1 MAFERLGIG
10 AVLTVDEKQYTA
22 GMGRAETATT
32 KFNQKV
38 SVAPTKGQRF
48 GRAITAMAAKVK
60 ASAMAMAGGFKRM
73 GAGIQS
79 LAFAALPMGVGL
91 GFATNSAASFQH
103 QMSAVGA
110 VSRANAQEMAMLGTE
125 AERMGILSAFSAT
138 QSAEGMELMARAG
151 AKPKQ
156 IIAGL
161 SGVMNAAAA
170 DQIEMAT
177 AADVVAQSVKI
188 NELGWERA
196 SHVADTFALA
206 SASANTDIVAL
217 GEAMKMGG
225 MKAHSMGMS
234 FDEITGVLAKFA
246 DAGLKGTMGGTA
258 LQNML
263 VKLTRPTSKS
273 AKMFEEFGIKLTDG
287 AGKMRKVPAIL
298 GDVNLMLSKIPDDAE
313 RAAAAAE
320 VFGIRGER
328 GYNAFATAGKDSL
341 EEYIKTLEA
350 SSDVTDKNGKKIG
363 AAQQMAERRLDNVKG
378 QLTLLK
384 SSFEGLAI
392 KMFGPL
398 MEPFQGV
405 IETLKT
411 GLNTVLEAY
420 TDLSKAMT
428 SQDIEAAEKKYGKTA
443 VAIATGLG
451 QAVTWLKEAFT
462 SVIDKV
468 REFSQ
473 MFKESVGEDGLT
485 VLAAAFW
492 PVVLVLGAI
501 GLAYSFLR
509 KENETLLET
518 ATRVFGGIK
527 AWVVDVYQNA
537 VLPFIEGIRSF
548 WVPVIEDL
556 GRSWNF
562 VITSIKTLFSEL
574 FESFSSVAGGISVN
588 WKMVGQIFM
597 AVFSSILKIAMF
609 VIEGL
614 VRGFKILMFPIR
626 IVLQA
631 VKNIATGFA
640 ALFSGNILEG
650 FKRMGLGLLDFVL
663 SRANRSRGESGSKKT
678 DSAGG
683 GWNNRREK
691 SD

>member
-1 MAFERLGIG
+1 
-10 AVLTVDEKQYTA
+10 
-22 GMGRAETATT
+22 
-32 KFNQKV
+32 
-38 SVAPTKGQRF
+38 
-48 GRAITAMAAKVK
+48 
-60 ASAMAMAGGFKRM
+60 
-73 GAGIQS
+73 
-79 LAFAALPMGVGL
+79 
-91 GFATNSAASFQH
+91 
-103 QMSAVGA
+103 
-110 VSRANAQEMAMLGTE
+110 
-125 AERMGILSAFSAT
+125 
-138 QSAEGMELMARAG
+138 
-151 AKPKQ
+151 
-156 IIAGL
+156 
-161 SGVMNAAAA
+161 
-170 DQIEMAT
+170 
-177 AADVVAQSVKI
+177 
-188 NELGWERA
+188 
-196 SHVADTFALA
+196 
-206 SASANTDIVAL
+206 
-217 GEAMKMGG
+217 
-225 MKAHSMGMS
+225 
-234 FDEITGVLAKFA
+234 
-246 DAGLKGTMGGTA
+246 
-258 LQNML
+258 
-263 VKLTRPTSKS
+263 
-273 AKMFEEFGIKLTDG
+273 
-287 AGKMRKVPAIL
+287 
-298 GDVNLMLSKIPDDAE
+298 
-313 RAAAAAE
+313 
-320 VFGIRGER
+320 
-328 GYNAFATAGKDSL
+328 
-341 EEYIKTLEA
+341 
-350 SSDVTDKNGKKIG
+350 VTDKNGKKIG

-473 MFKESVGEDGLT
+473 MFKESVGEDGLTKFVKIAVIAGVVAGAVAPLLMSFIMLKFLIGGIVSLFAGAGT

-640 ALFSGNILEG
+640 AMFSGNILEG

-663 SRANRSRGESGSKKT
+663 SPLRWILKGVGELAEFLGFGQAAKDLATFVEKGSTAIHFPEPTEAGVKVAPKKPTAPGAAGTTAAKKATSDVAKKAKEGMSKDDLKNAVKDGVKEGQEDGPCVEANVNTAVSIDGEAVAKATGKSQARVKERSGGKVTPWQYRQILENGST
-678 DSAGG
+678 GV
-683 GWNNRREK
+683 
-691 SD
+691 